1 MSYLVA
7 LSLIGLSGAYYMW
20 AKQRA
25 FGFEG
30 EGRMLHSPPSY
41 HGYYVALAGA
51 GPAVLIWFAAAL
63 SRAPGWLTLTL
74 VVLAAI
80 AGGLFASRR
89 LNSEFRARNRVE
101 TIAIGVMA
109 FVSFI
114 AVITTFSIFMA
125 LIAES
130 LRFFAKVSPFDF
142 LFGLQ
147 WSPQTA
153 IRSDQVGASGAFGI
167 APLLTGTLLVT
178 LIAMATAIPLGLL
191 SAVYLSSYAGPR
203 VHAVVKPVL
212 ELLAGVPT
220 VVYGFFALLLVGPA
234 VANASEAVA
243 AMFGV
248 DFRPPAQNAL
258 AAGLVMG
265 VMIIPF
271 VSSLSDDVISSIP
284 NSLEEGALA
293 VGARKSEAMVDVILP
308 AAAPGLVGAFLLAIS
323 RAIGE
328 TMIVVMAASRS
339 ANLTGNPLDRVTT
352 ITVQIVAL
360 LTGDQEFDSAKTL
373 SAFALGLVL
382 FLTTLAINVVALIVV
397 KRYRTRYD

>member
-1 MSYLVA
+1 MSLWIA
-7 LSLIGLSGAYYMW
+7 LCILGMSGAGYSFAFRK
-20 AKQRA
+20 AKA
-25 FGFEG
+25 HEVDGAV
-30 EGRMLHSPPSY
+30 LHSGPSY
-41 HGYYVALAGA
+41 HGYLVVFASAAPALLAWITASHSGLTGMALFGCVVVAGLLGPVALFTRL
-51 GPAVLIWFAAAL
+51 GP
-63 SRAPGWLTLTL
+63 
-74 VVLAAI
+74 
-80 AGGLFASRR
+80 
-89 LNSEFRARNRVE
+89 EFRARNRVE
-101 TIAIGVMA
+101 TVVIWIMAAI
-109 FVSFI
+109 SFI
-114 AVITTFSIFMA
+114 AVITTFSIFLA
-125 LIAES
+125 LVAES
-130 LRFFAKVSPFDF
+130 LRFFAKVSPLDF

-153 IRSDQVGASGAFGI
+153 IRSDQVGASGSFG
-167 APLLTGTLLVT
+167 AVPLLTGTLLVT
-178 LIAMATAIPLGLL
+178 CIAMITAIPLGVL
-191 SAVYLSSYAGPR
+191 SAVYLSEYANPR
-203 VHAVVKPVL
+203 VHAFVKPVL

-234 VANASEAVA
+234 IANGSEFIAST
-243 AMFGV
+243 FGI
-248 DFRPPAQNAL
+248 DYRPPAQNAL

-265 VMIIPF
+265 IMIIPF

-284 NSLEEGALA
+284 RSLEEGALA
-293 VGARKSEAMVDVILP
+293 VGARKSEAIINVILP

-339 ANLTGNPLDRVTT
+339 ANLTGNPFERVTT

-382 FLTTLAINVVALIVV
+382 FLTTLAINVVALMVV

>member
-1 MSYLVA
+1 MSVWIA
-7 LSLIGLSGAYYMW
+7 LCVLGLGGFGYVYGARRAKAHESSGHI
-20 AKQRA
+20 
-25 FGFEG
+25 
-30 EGRMLHSPPSY
+30 LHSAPSY
-41 HGYYVALAGA
+41 HGYLLILASAAPALIVWSIAVYFGLSGWVTLFAVLLAGLV
-51 GPAVLIWFAAAL
+51 GPLAL
-63 SRAPGWLTLTL
+63 YT
-74 VVLAAI
+74 
-80 AGGLFASRR
+80 R
-89 LNSEFRARNRVE
+89 LGPDFRARNRVE
-101 TIAIGVMA
+101 TIMVTLMA
-109 FVSFI
+109 LVSFL
-114 AVITTFSIFMA
+114 AVVTTFSIFIA
-125 LIAES
+125 LVAES
-130 LRFFAKVSPFDF
+130 LRFFAKVSPIDF

-153 IRSDQVGASGAFGI
+153 IRSDQVGASGSFG
-167 APLLTGTLLVT
+167 AVPLLTGTLLVT
-178 LIAMATAIPLGLL
+178 FIAMLTAIPLGVL
-191 SAVYLSSYAGPR
+191 SAVYLSEYADER
-203 VHAVVKPVL
+203 VHAFVKPVL

-234 VANASEAVA
+234 VANGAEAIASLLG
-243 AMFGV
+243 M
-248 DFRPPAQNAL
+248 DYRPPAQNAL

-284 NSLEEGALA
+284 RNLEEGALA
-293 VGARKSEAMVDVILP
+293 VGARKSEAILSVILP

-339 ANLTGNPLDRVTT
+339 ANLTGDPLERVTT

-382 FLTTLAINVVALIVV
+382 FLTTLAINVVALMVV